1 MSAASAIDPLRR
13 LSRGRY
19 RVQQFLR
26 GFRTAVDPQDARRI
40 VALLST
46 EELQL
51 FLRMRPRDRRHG
63 VETLRQAERLAA
75 VRGIA
80 TTEDLLVA
88 ALLHDVGK
96 GAPHVQDRVAYVLL
110 RACSPRLVERLARAE
125 GLRWRVALWHLAHH
139 AELGA
144 GLLRA
149 IGSAPRVIELTAVH
163 HQPDLPAD
171 DLELAV
177 LLAADEAA

>member
-1 MSAASAIDPLRR
+1 VSATSAIDPLRR
-13 LSRGRY
+13 LPRGRY

-26 GFRTAVDPQDARRI
+26 GFRTTVDPEDARRV

-46 EELQL
+46 EELRL

-63 VETLRQAERLAA
+63 VETLRQTERITTD
-75 VRGIA
+75 RGIA
-80 TTEDLLVA
+80 ATEDLLAA

-96 GAPHVQDRVAYVLL
+96 AAPRVEIRVVYVLL
-110 RACSPRLVERLARAE
+110 RSSSPRLVERLALAQ
-125 GLRWRVALWHLAHH
+125 GARWRVALWHLVHH

-144 GLLRA
+144 ALLRA
-149 IGSAPRVIELTAVH
+149 VGSTPRVIELTAVH
-163 HQPDLPAD
+163 HQPDMPAE

-177 LLAADEAA
+177 LLSADEAA